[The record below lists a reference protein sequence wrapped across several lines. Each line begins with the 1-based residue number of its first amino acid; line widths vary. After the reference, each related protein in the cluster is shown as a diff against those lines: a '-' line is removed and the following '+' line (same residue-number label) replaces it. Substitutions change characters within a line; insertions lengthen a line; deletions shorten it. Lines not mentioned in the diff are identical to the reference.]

1 MNDLINITNRDGQA
15 VVVLVRIGSVAIC
28 KEPSD
33 VSGLVYEVHLENE
46 DPLLFTEEQFAM
58 LAGAVDA
65 IRAARV

>member
-1 MNDLINITNRDGQA
+1 MSE
-15 VVVLVRIGSVAIC
+15 VLVRIKDVAIC

-33 VSGLVYEVHLENE
+33 LSGLVYEAHLENE

-65 IRAARV
+65 IRAIRM